1 MKELDYLK
9 LIAHQE
15 VARNKIYDI
24 KEEQENLEKEVPIY
38 ENDLK
43 ESNTTPEAY
52 VSYMQMNTRRCIE
65 NQDEI

>member
-43 ESNTTPEAY
+43 ESNTTPETY
-52 VSYMQMNTRRCIE
+52 VSCMQMNTRR
-65 NQDEI
+65 